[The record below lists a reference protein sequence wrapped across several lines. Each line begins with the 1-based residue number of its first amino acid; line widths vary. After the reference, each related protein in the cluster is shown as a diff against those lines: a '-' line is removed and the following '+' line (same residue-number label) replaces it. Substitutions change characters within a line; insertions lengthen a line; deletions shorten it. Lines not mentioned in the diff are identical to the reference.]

1 MSIDNEDG
9 IGKVK
14 GKVSA
19 YQTVIENKDVES
31 KKQKE
36 TSRQKIDKKKSE
48 TTKQVKELKEKNK
61 KLQNKIKTNQTDLF
75 DQLLDLYKTTLQTKN
90 KDNKNKDDKKGL
102 STVQNSQSVA
112 MLGNIFMMAV
122 ENTKNKISEILVD
135 EIITTI
141 GCSEEQSYENVVN
154 VDLYVKLKHIDLFKI
169 LQVSF
174 DDEYGKYNYERST
187 TTNGQIPYSMN
198 RELYNRLI
206 SPQSFQ
212 QQYGQSYIGASS
224 AQLMDIQYV
233 DNYVNPVTNLPEYG
247 DFFKITL
254 LNQVSGK
261 TKVSDFLR
269 DYFMSIDVFSLDSL
283 IQNVLSELFGAI
295 DFAMGKPLEDLT
307 EIAKFIKFMKRIMG
321 ICSDPAKK
329 IDISGSG
336 KFSDLDLIDDSFFEI
351 SPQELRIIEEKGEK
365 TVNGLVTF
373 EDCDSVNLPLNVQAT
388 TQILDDVIKENK
400 AQDKVNLFFNGID
413 NLTNDPKWGGLLG
426 PDVNIN
432 GSVITDLLSK
442 LPMIL
447 VKTILSPKVML
458 GFMIMI
464 KATITSG
471 GSFLDLLFENITEF
485 FKKFKKFVVNFGRKI
500 ISIFIAEIFSLL
512 KKNISHLV
520 ESILLDI
527 VKETKNKQLS
537 MYSTIIYILMIA
549 GEAFIDYRNCKS
561 IIDELLKLL
570 NLGISKLNLGLPM
583 FALAG
588 AQFLGGVS
596 DTRSLANTIE
606 NLQKAGLPTDAN
618 ADGSPNLMNVAMSS
632 MIKGQNK
639 EQAENGKTEVYIP
652 PLTVFVPPFGAGPGT
667 TKPVKSYGK
676 SY

>member
-14 GKVSA
+14 DKVSA
-19 YQTVIENKDVES
+19 YQTVVENKSVEL

-36 TSRQKIDKKKSE
+36 KSRQKIDKKKSDVA
-48 TTKQVKELKEKNK
+48 KQIKELKEKNK
-61 KLQNKIKTNQTDLF
+61 NLQNKIKENTTGLF
-75 DQLLDLYKTTLQTKN
+75 DQLLDLYKTTLQSKFKN
-90 KDNKNKDDKKGL
+90 KKSL
-102 STVQNSQSVA
+102 STNLNSQSFG

-141 GCSEEQSYENVVN
+141 GCSEEQSYENMVN
-154 VDLYVKLKHIDLFKI
+154 IDIYIKLKHVDLFKM

-174 DDEYGKYNYERST
+174 DDEFGKFNYESET
-187 TTNGQIPYSMN
+187 TSNGQIPYSMN
-198 RELYNRLI
+198 RELYTRLT

-212 QQYGQSYIGASS
+212 QQYGQAYIGASG

-233 DNYVNPVTNLPEYG
+233 DNYVDPLTNLPEYG
-247 DFFKITL
+247 DFFKVTL
-254 LNQVSGK
+254 LSQANGK
-261 TKVSDFLR
+261 TKVSDFLQ
-269 DYFMSIDVFSLDSL
+269 DYLKSIDVFSLDSL
-283 IQNVLSELFGAI
+283 IQNILSELFGAI
-295 DFAMGKPLEDLT
+295 DFAMDKPLDDLT

-321 ICSDPAKK
+321 ICSDPSKK

-336 KFSDLDLIDDSFFEI
+336 KFSDLDLIDDSFFDV
-351 SPQELRIIEEKGEK
+351 SPQELREIQEKCER

-373 EDCDSVNLPLNVQAT
+373 EDCDSVNLPLNVQASV
-388 TQILDDVIKENK
+388 QILNDVINENK
-400 AQDKVNLFFNGID
+400 AQNKVNLFFNGID
-413 NLTNDPKWGGLLG
+413 DITNDPRWSGLLG
-426 PDVNIN
+426 PDININ
-432 GSVITDLLSK
+432 TAVISDLLSK

-464 KATITSG
+464 KATIASG
-471 GSFLDLLFENITEF
+471 SSFLDLLFEDITEF

-500 ISIFIAEIFSLL
+500 ISIFIEEIFSLI

-520 ESILLDI
+520 ETILLDI
-527 VKETKNKQLS
+527 AKEAKNKQLA
-537 MYSTIIYILMIA
+537 MYSTIIYILMII
-549 GEAFIDYRNCKS
+549 GETIIDYRNCKS
-561 IIDELLKLL
+561 VIDELLKLL
-570 NLGISKLNLGLPM
+570 NLGLSQLNLGLPM

-618 ADGSPNLMNVAMSS
+618 ADGSPNLMNMAMNS

-652 PLTVFVPPFGAGPGT
+652 PLTVFVPPLGAGPGI

>member
-19 YQTVIENKDVES
+19 YQTVVENKDVES

-48 TTKQVKELKEKNK
+48 TTKQVKELKEKDK

-90 KDNKNKDDKKGL
+90 KDEKKGL
-102 STVQNSQSVA
+102 STVQNSQSVS

-141 GCSEEQSYENVVN
+141 GCSEEQSYENMVN
-154 VDLYVKLKHIDLFKI
+154 INIYVKLKHIDLFKI

-174 DDEYGKYNYERST
+174 DDEYGKYNYESST

-198 RELYNRLI
+198 RELYTRLI

-233 DNYVNPVTNLPEYG
+233 DNYVDPVTNLPEYG

-254 LNQVSGK
+254 LNQANGK

-295 DFAMGKPLEDLT
+295 DFAMDKPLEDLT

-373 EDCDSVNLPLNVQAT
+373 EDCDSINLPLNVQAT

-400 AQDKVNLFFNGID
+400 AQAKVNLFFNGID

-426 PDVNIN
+426 PDINIT
-432 GSVITDLLSK
+432 GSIIADLLSK

-464 KATITSG
+464 KATISSG

-527 VKETKNKQLS
+527 AKESKNKQLA

-652 PLTVFVPPFGAGPGT
+652 PLTVFVPPLGAGPGI

>member
-1 MSIDNEDG
+1 MSIDNDDG

-19 YQTVIENKDVES
+19 YQTVVENKSVEA
-31 KKQKE
+31 KKKKE
-36 TSRQKIDKKKSE
+36 ETRQKIDKKKSE
-48 TTKQVKELKEKNK
+48 TTKQIKELKEKGKN
-61 KLQNKIKTNQTDLF
+61 LQNKIKENTTGLF
-75 DQLLDLYKTTLQTKN
+75 DQLLDLYKTTLQTKS
-90 KDNKNKDDKKGL
+90 KDVKKGL
-102 STVQNSQSVA
+102 STVQNSQSFG

-141 GCSEEQSYENVVN
+141 GCSEEQSYENMVN
-154 VDLYVKLKHIDLFKI
+154 IDIYIKLKNIDLFKV

-174 DDEYGKYNYERST
+174 DDEYGKYSYESST
-187 TTNGQIPYSMN
+187 TPNGQIPYSMN
-198 RELYNRLI
+198 RELYTRLT

-224 AQLMDIQYV
+224 AQLMNIQYV
-233 DNYVNPVTNLPEYG
+233 DNYVDPVTNLPEYG

-254 LNQVSGK
+254 LNQANGK

-269 DYFMSIDVFSLDSL
+269 DYFMSIDVFTLDSL
-283 IQNVLSELFGAI
+283 IQNILSELFGAV
-295 DFAMGKPLEDLT
+295 DFAMDKPLDDLT

-321 ICSDPAKK
+321 LCSDPSKK

-351 SPQELRIIEEKGEK
+351 SPQELRILEERCEK

-373 EDCDSVNLPLNVQAT
+373 EDCDDVNLPLNVQAT

-400 AQDKVNLFFNGID
+400 AQAKVNLFFNGID
-413 NLTNDPKWGGLLG
+413 NLTNDPRWSGLLG
-426 PDVNIN
+426 PDININ
-432 GSVITDLLSK
+432 YSVIADLLSK

-447 VKTILSPKVML
+447 VKTVLSPKVML

-464 KATITSG
+464 KATISNG
-471 GSFLDLLFENITEF
+471 GTVLDLLFENISEF

-500 ISIFIAEIFSLL
+500 ISLFIEEIFSLI
-512 KKNISHLV
+512 KKNIAHLV
-520 ESILLDI
+520 ETILLDI
-527 VKETKNKQLS
+527 VKEAKNKQLS
-537 MYSTIIYILMIA
+537 MYSTIIYILMIV

-561 IIDELLKLL
+561 VIDELLKLL
-570 NLGISKLNLGLPM
+570 NLGLSQLNIGLPM

-618 ADGSPNLMNVAMSS
+618 ADGSPNLMNVAMNS

-652 PLTVFVPPFGAGPGT
+652 PLTVFVPPLGAGPGI